1 MSGRFRY
8 SLLVSLALIVAMPA
22 FLRAQDSV
30 QVQPDVANSRF
41 MFAGVVNTGDVYV
54 RSGPDDSYYATM
66 RLPVGTPLTVVGIKN
81 DWLKVVPPPGS
92 FCYVSKLFIQSEGDG
107 SFGRV
112 TRADINVRAGSDQ
125 NALKTT
131 VLGRL
136 NSGDEIKILGQQDE
150 YYKIAPPQGVYLY
163 VNKQFVNPVK
173 ALGAAPATV
182 DNTVTAAPSG
192 ATVATVADAATQPS
206 PGEVVTTSNPT
217 APATQPA
224 VAEAPPAPPQPS
236 PAEIAETTFQTL
248 ESDFA
253 AASQKPLEQ
262 QPVSDLAKRYDQMVK
277 NTDLQPS
284 ERNTA
289 SFRLAVL
296 NVRMDAQR
304 RLAELDSMQTEA
316 AKKAQSLKAEEDE
329 LQKRLDSHDV
339 TVYTAVGTLRPS
351 SLQYGAQTLYR
362 LADPATG
369 HTVIY
374 LRGDNG
380 AALNL
385 LNQFVGVR
393 GQVGTDDRI
402 GVQLITFTDIAAVDP
417 AQVNGKVVANIVPP
431 SMAGHAVQAS
441 AGN

>member
-1 MSGRFRY
+1 VPS
-8 SLLVSLALIVAMPA
+8 
-22 FLRAQDSV
+22 
-30 QVQPDVANSRF
+30 
-41 MFAGVVNTGDVYV
+41 T
-54 RSGPDDSYYATM
+54 AT
-66 RLPVGTPLTVVGIKN
+66 P
-81 DWLKVVPPPGS
+81 
-92 FCYVSKLFIQSEGDG
+92 
-107 SFGRV
+107 
-112 TRADINVRAGSDQ
+112 
-125 NALKTT
+125 
-131 VLGRL
+131 
-136 NSGDEIKILGQQDE
+136 
-150 YYKIAPPQGVYLY
+150 
-163 VNKQFVNPVK
+163 
-173 ALGAAPATV
+173 
-182 DNTVTAAPSG
+182 
-192 ATVATVADAATQPS
+192 TVADATTQPS
-206 PGEVVTTSNPT
+206 EGGASQVVTTQNPT
-217 APATQPA
+217 TPATQPA
-224 VAEAPPAPPQPS
+224 VVEAPPQPS
-236 PAEIAETTFQTL
+236 PAEVAETTFQTL

-277 NTDLQPS
+277 NTDLSPA

-296 NVRMDAQR
+296 NVRIDAQR
-304 RLAELDSMQTEA
+304 RLAELDVMQTEA

-374 LRGDNG
+374 LRGDNA